1 MVLRYLTK
9 QYLILKYRTFTF
21 FGHPFQDVFLIFL
34 VLMSDPATLRL
45 ASEFRLFRFRSPL
58 LTESL
63 TISFLPGT

>member
-9 QYLILKYRTFTF
+9 QYSILKYRTFTF
-21 FGHPFQDVFLIFL
+21 FGHPFQSVFLIFL
-34 VLMSDPATLRL
+34 VLMSDPATPLTG
-45 ASEFRLFRFRSPL
+45 FRLFRFRSPL